1 MRVSSV
7 RNDVPGGAEGWLVPP
22 AGVERAGGSPGRV
35 LVEQLRA
42 AIRAL
47 EQVPVSLAVP
57 PVPGAAPPRPACS
70 LPYREQSSF
79 SAAEGRPLPLPPC
92 GGARSVFDRSEG
104 GEQHIPNLLLTP
116 LPALP
121 HKGGGGACVE
131 PAISSHPFSVP
142 LHKLKQGG
150 LHEIRAASYR
160 DGPAALT
167 FALAVIAEQAARAK
181 RRDLVLWCLTRD
193 AAREWGRP
201 YGPGLGALGL
211 DPALILVVEARN
223 AQDAA
228 WALEEG
234 LKSRALLAALAQIE
248 IKAPLIARR
257 LGLAAQ
263 ASRTPCLLISS
274 HQQQPGSPGTGLPGT
289 LTRWRIAASGSGA
302 APFDAQAPGAPS
314 WRLTLERCRGEA
326 PGRNFIVEFSHESFC
341 VRLAAASSDRAAEAG
356 ENGEKLRADTGQ
368 VRTG

>member
-7 RNDVPGGAEGWLVPP
+7 RNDVPGGAEGWLVPL
-22 AGVERAGGSPGRV
+22 AGVERAGGSPERV
-35 LVEQLRA
+35 LIEQLRA
-42 AIRAL
+42 SIRAL
-47 EQVPVSLAVP
+47 EQVPVSLAIP

-70 LPYREQSSF
+70 LPLGDRLREHDK
-79 SAAEGRPLPLPPC
+79 EKRDPPL
-92 GGARSVFDRSEG
+92 G
-104 GEQHIPNLLLTP
+104 
-116 LPALP
+116 
-121 HKGGGGACVE
+121 
-131 PAISSHPFSVP
+131 
-142 LHKLKQGG
+142 KLKQGG

-160 DGPAALT
+160 DGPAALA
-167 FALAVIAEQAARAK
+167 FALAVIAEEAARAK

-201 YGPGLGALGL
+201 YGPGLCALGL

-234 LKSRALLAALAQIE
+234 LKSRALIVAVAQIE

-263 ASRTPCLLISS
+263 ASRTPCLLIS
-274 HQQQPGSPGTGLPGT
+274 GSRQSGLPGT

-302 APFDAQAPGAPS
+302 APFDATAPGAPS
-314 WRLTLERCRGEA
+314 WQLTLERCRGEA
-326 PGRNFIVEFSHESFC
+326 PGRSFIVEFSHESFR

-356 ENGEKLRADTGQ
+356 ESAEQLRVNAGQ

>member
-1 MRVSSV
+1 MRVSRV

-35 LVEQLRA
+35 LIEQLRA
-42 AIRAL
+42 SIRAL
-47 EQVPVSLAVP
+47 EQVPVSLAIP

-70 LPYREQSSF
+70 LPYFPSPNKGEGGSPGFGPGEPGGGHSARSF
-79 SAAEGRPLPLPPC
+79 IGPDPLPDPPSFR
-92 GGARSVFDRSEG
+92 GREF
-104 GEQHIPNLLLTP
+104 P
-116 LPALP
+116 L
-121 HKGGGGACVE
+121 G
-131 PAISSHPFSVP
+131 
-142 LHKLKQGG
+142 KLKQGG

-160 DGPAALT
+160 DGPAALA
-167 FALAVIAEQAARAK
+167 FALAVIAEEAARAK
-181 RRDLVLWCLTRD
+181 RRDLVLWCLTQD

-201 YGPGLGALGL
+201 YGPGLCALGL
-211 DPALILVVEARN
+211 DAALILVVEARN

-234 LKSRALLAALAQIE
+234 LKSRALIAALAQIE

-263 ASRTPCLLISS
+263 ASRTPCLLLS
-274 HQQQPGSPGTGLPGT
+274 GSRQSGLPGT
-289 LTRWRIAASGSGA
+289 LTSWRIAASGSGP

-314 WRLTLERCRGEA
+314 WQLTLERCRGEA
-326 PGRNFIVEFSHESFC
+326 PGRSFIVEFSHESFR

-356 ENGEKLRADTGQ
+356 ESAEQLRANTGQVNTGQ
-368 VRTG
+368 VRRR